1 MCHSS
6 SEDSSSDEDESHQ
19 QMDDSQLITSKD
31 SSELISFESLFPSMK
46 EVYGTEPEYP
56 KRNDIILYKR

>member
-1 MCHSS
+1 M
-6 SEDSSSDEDESHQ
+6 EDY
-19 QMDDSQLITSKD
+19 QLITSKD
-31 SSELISFESLFPSMK
+31 SLELISFESLFPSMK